1 MALPREG
8 TDLAWGTTAL
18 LILFLVM
25 RPEALALLAAVCW
38 AVSNLFSAPPAQ
50 RLGAFAFSRWRM
62 VFASLI
68 LWGLALA
75 SGGWR
80 SLDAAALVL
89 LGLSGVVG
97 IFIGDTALFSCMNR
111 LGPRRSGVLYATHAL
126 FSGVLAWALLGERLW
141 GWALLG
147 SGLLVGGVMV
157 AVAWGKRA
165 GETHVWEQTRG
176 PLAVGVALGLLSAL
190 CQSLGTLMIKPL
202 MGTGIDP
209 VAASA
214 ARMSLALLAH
224 MVLFASGWTGA
235 RAKAPLRR
243 EDAFLIFM
251 SAAVAMAL
259 GMTLILI
266 ALRDG
271 QAGLV
276 AVLSSVT
283 PVLVLPLLWLVYRR
297 RPATGAWLGAVLAVL
312 GTALILAHP

>member
-1 MALPREG
+1 
-8 TDLAWGTTAL
+8 
-18 LILFLVM
+18 M
-25 RPEALALLAAVCW
+25 RPEGLALLAAACW
-38 AVSNLFSAPPAQ
+38 AVSSLFSAPPAQ

-68 LWGLALA
+68 LWGLSLA

-80 SLDAAALVL
+80 SLDMAAIGL

-126 FSGVLAWALLGERLW
+126 FSGVLAWAWLGEVLW

-157 AVAWGKRA
+157 AVAWGKR
-165 GETHVWEQTRG
+165 GDETHLWEQTRG

-202 MGTGIDP
+202 MGSGIDP

-214 ARMSLALLAH
+214 TRMSLALGAH
-224 MVLFASGWTGA
+224 GLLLASGWSGA

-243 EDAFLIFM
+243 QDGFLIFM

-283 PVLVLPLLWLVYRR
+283 PVLILPLLWLVYKR
-297 RPATGAWLGAVLAVL
+297 RPASGAWLGALLAVS
-312 GTALILAHP
+312 GAALILGHR

>member
-1 MALPREG
+1 
-8 TDLAWGTTAL
+8 
-18 LILFLVM
+18 M
-25 RPEALALLAAVCW
+25 RPEVLALLAAACW
-38 AVSNLFSAPPAQ
+38 AVSSLFSAPPAQ

-68 LWGLALA
+68 LWSLALA
-75 SGGWR
+75 TGGWH
-80 SLDAAALVL
+80 SLDAAAIAL

-126 FSGVLAWALLGERLW
+126 FSGVLAWVWLGETLW

-147 SGLLVGGVMV
+147 SGLLVSGVMV
-157 AVAWGKRA
+157 AVAWGKRTD
-165 GETHVWEQTRG
+165 ETHAWEQTRG

-202 MGTGIDP
+202 MASGVDP

-214 ARMSLALLAH
+214 TRMSLALLAH
-224 MVLFASGWTGA
+224 GLLFASGWSGA
-235 RAKAPLRR
+235 RARAPLRR

-297 RPATGAWLGAVLAVL
+297 RPATGAWLGAGLAVL
-312 GTALILAHP
+312 GTALILG